1 MRFLLRSVSFLL
13 LVAAVFAATL
23 DSITSVAE
31 SAVTLT
37 SIGSAWTAI
46 DPASLAEARARLGT
60 ADFPGTLGVWFSWL
74 LLQPAFALALALS
87 LLFWM
92 AGYRRPPAAGRFA
105 A

>member
-13 LVAAVFAATL
+13 LVAAVFVATL

-31 SAVTLT
+31 SALSLT
-37 SIGSAWTAI
+37 SIERVWTTLA
-46 DPASLAEARARLGT
+46 PASLAGFEAKVAAAKLPASVAGWS
-60 ADFPGTLGVWFSWL
+60 PWL
-74 LLQPAFALALALS
+74 MQQPAFIFALVLS

-92 AGYRRPPAAGRFA
+92 AGYRRAPAAGRFA